1 VKSVVARSR
10 GESGQVLVFVAF
22 ILVALV
28 GMAALVV
35 DVGSWFH
42 AQRKLQTAADAA
54 ALAGA
59 QHLPTQQSTALTV
72 ALDYAQRNDSGIPD
86 PTVTFPNAATID
98 VVAKANTP
106 GIFAPVLNSA
116 FDIVNV
122 RAEAQAQ
129 VSAPTSLKNV
139 APIAVK
145 NTAACIV
152 LNPSCFGQT
161 TTVKFDDSAISSST
175 VGLLDLRCQ
184 SSSSSVSC
192 GGGPGGSTLADW
204 IRCAP
209 CWPGTLPTNAWYDDK
224 TGETTGPIKSA
235 LNDAAAAG
243 TVLLIPVF
251 DVADASAGS
260 FHVIGWAAFVIDPGG
275 VNWGPHVKTLTGH
288 FVTFIATDVAG
299 GNPSLDPANDFG
311 VHVITL
317 TK

>member
-1 VKSVVARSR
+1 MKALVARSR

-22 ILVALV
+22 ILIALV
-28 GMAALVV
+28 GMSALVI

-59 QHLPTQQSTALTV
+59 QHLPTEQSTALTV
-72 ALDYAQRNDSGIPD
+72 ALDYAQRNYSGIPA
-86 PTVTFPNAATID
+86 PTVTFPNVATIH
-98 VVAKANTP
+98 VAAQADTP

-116 FDIVNV
+116 FGVV
-122 RAEAQAQ
+122 TVHAEAAAQ
-129 VSAPTSLKNV
+129 VSAPSSLKNV
-139 APIAVK
+139 APVVVK

-161 TTVKFDDSAISSST
+161 TTLKFDDSAINSST
-175 VGLLDLRCQ
+175 VGLIDLRCQ
-184 SSSSSVSC
+184 AGSSSVSC

-209 CWPGTLPTNAWYDDK
+209 CWSGTLPSSVWYDDK
-224 TGETTGPIKSA
+224 TGETIGPIKSA
-235 LNDAAAAG
+235 LTDAAAAR
-243 TVLLIPVF
+243 TVLFFPVF
-251 DVADASAGS
+251 DVADPAQGS
-260 FHVIGWAAFVIDPGG
+260 FHVIGWAAFVIDVGG
-275 VNWGPHVKTLTGH
+275 VDWGSHVKSLTGH

-299 GNPSLDPANDFG
+299 GNPNSDPANDFG

-317 TK
+317 SK